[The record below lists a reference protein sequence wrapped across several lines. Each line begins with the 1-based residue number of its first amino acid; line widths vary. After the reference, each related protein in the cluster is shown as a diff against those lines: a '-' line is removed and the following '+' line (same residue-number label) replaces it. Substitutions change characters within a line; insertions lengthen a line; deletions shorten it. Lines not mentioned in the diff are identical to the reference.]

1 MSSVSSSSSASN
13 KVPTCDPAACT
24 CLDLDTSS
32 SSLHVATRGVFVALN
47 ALRDLRNAHGHLVQD
62 IKKLRTETEE
72 PPSFLPPRVVVPAPV
87 PVAAP
92 AVSPP
97 VIPAVPVVAA
107 VPEVSLPS
115 SSYLELKELL
125 DSTNQLISKP
135 RARSEEQ
142 LLFLPSRVVVS
153 APAPAPFPVGAPT
166 VSARVIPAVPEV
178 PRLSVPE
185 LFQVLE
191 SYHDIVPRYF
201 SIISGCYARINA
213 LNQGV
218 SSNVRRSKRRR
229 V

>member
-1 MSSVSSSSSASN
+1 MALAPSSHHLKAICDEYLRAEN
-13 KVPTCDPAACT
+13 KEHPFVRA
-24 CLDLDTSS
+24 
-32 SSLHVATRGVFVALN
+32 RYVALN
-47 ALRDLRNAHGHLVQD
+47 ALRDLGNAHGHLVQD

-72 PPSFLPPRVVVPAPV
+72 PPSFLPPRVVVPAPAPAPIPAPV

-92 AVSPP
+92 AVSAP

-125 DSTNQLISKP
+125 DSTNQLISKS

-142 LLFLPSRVVVS
+142 LLFLPSRVVVP
-153 APAPAPFPVGAPT
+153 APAPAPVPVGAPA
-166 VSARVIPAVPEV
+166 VSALVIPAVPEV

-185 LFQVLE
+185 LFQVLG
-191 SYHDIVPRYF
+191 STYQLAIKT
-201 SIISGCYARINA
+201 SARCEA
-213 LNQGV
+213 LNEGV
-218 SSNVRRSKRRR
+218 SSYVRGSKRKLPFRLGEEGL